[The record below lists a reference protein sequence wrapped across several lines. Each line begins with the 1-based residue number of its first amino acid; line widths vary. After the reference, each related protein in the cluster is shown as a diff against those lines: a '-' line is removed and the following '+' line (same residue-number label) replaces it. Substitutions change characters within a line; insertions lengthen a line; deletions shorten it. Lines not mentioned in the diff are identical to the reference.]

1 MTKELYEQIR
11 RKHGGVASWAIWET
25 QGDRPKSNMGPEKV
39 FNLNTNPSLLE
50 SLKTNVVMA
59 GLNFSREVE
68 IMQDFANFHDESPS
82 ANDFKIR
89 YAFSNTPYYGA
100 YMTDVLKDLVILE
113 AKGVRDYLKENP
125 SVLRSHINRFE
136 EELDDLG
143 SERPLLLAFGRDAFG
158 ILQKHVNKERF
169 SHLIQITH
177 YSHRVGK
184 EEYREYVLD
193 QIAQTIGSL
202 GISARTP

>member
-1 MTKELYEQIR
+1 MTKERYERIQQ
-11 RKHGGVASWAIWET
+11 KHGGVASWAIWET
-25 QGDRPKSNMGPEKV
+25 QGDRPKSNMGASNV
-39 FNLNTNPSLLE
+39 FNPHTNPSLLE
-50 SLKTNVVMA
+50 SLKTNVVMV

-68 IMQDFANFHDESPS
+68 NIHDFSNFHDESPY

-100 YMTDVLKDLVILE
+100 YITDVLKSLVILE
-113 AKGVRDYLKENP
+113 ARSVRDYLKENP
-125 SVLRSHINRFE
+125 NVLRFHINRFE

-158 ILQKHVNKERF
+158 ILQKHLNKERF

-177 YSHRVGK
+177 YSHQVRK
-184 EEYREYVLD
+184 EKYREDVLD
-193 QIAQTIGSL
+193 QIAQIIG
-202 GISARTP
+202 A